1 MKIRKKSAITTVV
14 EVENCFGNFS
24 LNNDLFVITSKQYGV
39 RPQMIKFS
47 LKHTLPTK
55 DGGVVHIWNV
65 A

>member
-14 EVENCFGNFS
+14 EVENCFGNFTID
-24 LNNDLFVITSKQYGV
+24 NNVFVVNSSKYGV